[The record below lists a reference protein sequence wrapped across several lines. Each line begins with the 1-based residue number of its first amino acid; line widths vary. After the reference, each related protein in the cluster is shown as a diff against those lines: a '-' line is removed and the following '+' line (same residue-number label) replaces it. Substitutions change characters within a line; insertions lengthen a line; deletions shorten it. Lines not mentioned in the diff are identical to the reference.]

1 MRMNYYRKVLKSGLC
16 VGIAA
21 ARRRTHIG
29 IFFRSIKF
37 QLNTSAYGRAI
48 RQYMKNPQETC
59 TVLAIDQGTSS
70 TRVILYDLQ
79 HGLPQLSHQIP
90 ITHYKPQPGWLEIDP
105 IEIMRSV
112 ETCLSEVMQLRRERD
127 YPPVCALGITNQRE
141 TTIVWDSVSGKPLYN
156 AIVWADTRTSG
167 LVTELTQR
175 LGGRRHLWQQRTGL
189 PLATYF
195 SALKLKWL
203 LDNVPAVRD
212 AVEKRRALFGTV
224 DSWLIW
230 NLTGGPSCGIHVTDV
245 TNASRTLL
253 WNLHTRQ
260 WDTDICES
268 LGIPLHLLPTVKSSA
283 EIYGIVTLGAA
294 KDIPISGCLGDQQ
307 AALVGQKCLRSGQA
321 KNTYGTGCFMLYNT
335 GPRIVHS
342 THGLLSTVA
351 YQLGAASE
359 VIYALEGSIAVAG
372 ASVDW
377 LKDNLGIIA
386 KPSEIDVLA
395 QSVPDNG
402 GVYFVPAFSGLYAPY
417 WRPDARGIIAGLTS
431 YSTKAHLARACLE
444 AVCFQ
449 TAEIVEAMQK
459 ESGTTLQ
466 KLRVD
471 GGMCKSDLLLQI
483 QADLLNI
490 VVERPK
496 DVETT
501 SRGAAWAAIHGLR
514 LSRPSSLPTT
524 LTAPSGDEWWSL
536 DSSDGVA
543 CATSHSTQFFP
554 KLSAVEREKRF
565 AFWKKAVQRSFN
577 WTDEPQ

>member
-1 MRMNYYRKVLKSGLC
+1 
-16 VGIAA
+16 
-21 ARRRTHIG
+21 
-29 IFFRSIKF
+29 
-37 QLNTSAYGRAI
+37 LN
-48 RQYMKNPQETC
+48 
-59 TVLAIDQGTSS
+59 L
-70 TRVILYDLQ
+70 
-79 HGLPQLSHQIP
+79 
-90 ITHYKPQPGWLEIDP
+90 
-105 IEIMRSV
+105 
-112 ETCLSEVMQLRRERD
+112 
-127 YPPVCALGITNQRE
+127 
-141 TTIVWDSVSGKPLYN
+141 
-156 AIVWADTRTSG
+156 WADTRTSG

-386 KPSEIDVLA
+386 KPSEI
-395 QSVPDNG
+395 
-402 GVYFVPAFSGLYAPY
+402 
-417 WRPDARGIIAGLTS
+417 GISLTS
-431 YSTKAHLARACLE
+431 
-444 AVCFQ
+444 
-449 TAEIVEAMQK
+449 
-459 ESGTTLQ
+459 
-466 KLRVD
+466 
-471 GGMCKSDLLLQI
+471 
-483 QADLLNI
+483 
-490 VVERPK
+490 
-496 DVETT
+496 
-501 SRGAAWAAIHGLR
+501 SRNQ
-514 LSRPSSLPTT
+514 PY
-524 LTAPSGDEWWSL
+524 
-536 DSSDGVA
+536 
-543 CATSHSTQFFP
+543 
-554 KLSAVEREKRF
+554 
-565 AFWKKAVQRSFN
+565 
-577 WTDEPQ
+577 